1 MGLRQPAFH
10 PDFDKLPQSL
20 PVFPLPGVLLLP
32 LGRLPLNIFEP
43 RYLNMVQDA
52 LADPERLIGMI
63 QPADPAGDKTNP
75 ELQRVGCAG
84 RIAAFQETDDGRFL
98 INLTGIVRFRVA
110 GEIDTT
116 RGYRRVHADYEPFRH
131 DLDAWNDSAQFDK
144 DRLVA
149 ALKPYFRLKG
159 IDADL
164 DNLDACCDATL
175 VTTLAMSCPFSPAEQ
190 QALLEYDTLAERAE
204 ALSTIME
211 MEALESGGPRSNTR
225 Q

>member
-1 MGLRQPAFH
+1 MGMRQPAFH
-10 PDFDKLPQSL
+10 PAFEKLPQSL

-32 LGRLPLNIFEP
+32 SGRLPLNVFEP

-63 QPADPAGDKTNP
+63 QPADPASQEARPG
-75 ELQRVGCAG
+75 LQRVGCAG

-98 INLTGIVRFRVA
+98 INLTGIIRFRV
-110 GEIDTT
+110 GEEIDTV
-116 RGYRRVHADYEPFRH
+116 RGYRRVRAEYEPFRH
-131 DLDAWNDSAQFDK
+131 DLDAWDDSAAFDK
-144 DRLVA
+144 DRLIG

-164 DNLDACCDATL
+164 ESLDACCDATL

-211 MEALESGGPRSNTR
+211 MEALESGGPRNTTR